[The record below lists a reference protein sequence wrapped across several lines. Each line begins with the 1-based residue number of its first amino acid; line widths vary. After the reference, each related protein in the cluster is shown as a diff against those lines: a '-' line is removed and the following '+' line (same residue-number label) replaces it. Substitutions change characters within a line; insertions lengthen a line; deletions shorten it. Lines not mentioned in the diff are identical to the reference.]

1 MCRSKSLARPCIAG
15 WLFRKLYGRLPNE
28 SDKAVM
34 VDADLGTEYRFDV
47 NFIGAANVHYI
58 TASL

>member
-1 MCRSKSLARPCIAG
+1 
-15 WLFRKLYGRLPNE
+15 
-28 SDKAVM
+28 M

-58 TASL
+58 TASLGAQKGSLRQSTS